1 MLNNLFTVN
10 EEANLIAGVRNLP
23 GTAELTSLAS
33 SLAQQMLKTMDANAE
48 AYAERI
54 QMSTSNSA
62 ALDEIVKELIPG
74 YEATF
79 LLDLDDTTVDNMLK
93 SQQSKRSRAKSKAMT
108 MDNYLTMLTAAV
120 AEHIIRETTGRAKTG
135 RGASTRASLV
145 EYTDGQLEMFAADQ
159 DMLRREIRNIQSK
172 KSIMKSKIDF
182 SESDERWIALLKAE
196 QQLKSLRTGGS
207 TMVYVDETKDRI
219 RELLAEVEISKL
231 NSKEAHELLETVKGM
246 VFDEEQEAERL
257 CKQPLD
263 NGMRKI
269 TSTVTYTAPN
279 WNFCN
284 SDNLVAGEVTT
295 QKCRFCQKTRD
306 GYKCLLYDRELS
318 SKGKFVDKTRECC
331 MAAAGYESV
340 ITEPAPAPSIDP
352 QSLMKQAV
360 DLYAKT
366 YADLLNQGYPDKIAD
381 QVAREYVLGNK

>member
-1 MLNNLFTVN
+1 
-10 EEANLIAGVRNLP
+10 
-23 GTAELTSLAS
+23 
-33 SLAQQMLKTMDANAE
+33 
-48 AYAERI
+48 
-54 QMSTSNSA
+54 
-62 ALDEIVKELIPG
+62 
-74 YEATF
+74 
-79 LLDLDDTTVDNMLK
+79 
-93 SQQSKRSRAKSKAMT
+93 
-108 MDNYLTMLTAAV
+108 
-120 AEHIIRETTGRAKTG
+120 
-135 RGASTRASLV
+135 
-145 EYTDGQLEMFAADQ
+145 
-159 DMLRREIRNIQSK
+159 
-172 KSIMKSKIDF
+172 
-182 SESDERWIALLKAE
+182 
-196 QQLKSLRTGGS
+196 
-207 TMVYVDETKDRI
+207 
-219 RELLAEVEISKL
+219 
-231 NSKEAHELLETVKGM
+231 
-246 VFDEEQEAERL
+246 
-257 CKQPLD
+257 
-263 NGMRKI
+263 MRKI

-340 ITEPAPAPSIDP
+340 ITEPAPVPSIDP